1 LLLRLN
7 PLSRGPSDKLIPKVA
22 GSLQLMNEQHKR
34 LTDGIA
40 PVDENA
46 PGMGRLMKAFR
57 LHTEVEPIKKKI
69 SKAQRARELPRGMA
83 YDLVDLALSSKVIT
97 QSEATQLK
105 DANAAAM
112 AAIEVDVFKPEDY
125 FLKVSS

>member
-1 LLLRLN
+1 
-7 PLSRGPSDKLIPKVA
+7 
-22 GSLQLMNEQHKR
+22 
-34 LTDGIA
+34 
-40 PVDENA
+40 
-46 PGMGRLMKAFR
+46 
-57 LHTEVEPIKKKI
+57 
-69 SKAQRARELPRGMA
+69 MA